1 MVIKENM
8 KTKTKVEY
16 TAKYRYRYENEIVES
31 PTIHFMDLKDRK
43 INDDTVID
51 EAKEYIFDKDLDSI
65 VGLTFTIYR
74 NGVDFKTI
82 RIVNDK

>member
-16 TAKYRYRYENEIVES
+16 TAKYRYRYKNEIVES
-31 PTIHFMDLKDRK
+31 PTIHFMDLKDRV
-43 INDDTVID
+43 INDDTVVD
-51 EAKEYIFDKDLDSI
+51 EAKEYILDKDLDSI

-82 RIVNDK
+82 RIVNEK